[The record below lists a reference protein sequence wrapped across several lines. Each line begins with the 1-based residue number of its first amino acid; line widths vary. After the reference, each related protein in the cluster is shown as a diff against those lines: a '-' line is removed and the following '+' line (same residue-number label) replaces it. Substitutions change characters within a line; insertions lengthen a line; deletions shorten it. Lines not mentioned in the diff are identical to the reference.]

1 MFEPTIKD
9 HQTFKESLKPEREK
23 PKQMNKNLEE
33 TDHTR
38 GKKKPSKTID
48 ILAFLERQKKYTQET
63 RTEQ

>member
-1 MFEPTIKD
+1 
-9 HQTFKESLKPEREK
+9 
-23 PKQMNKNLEE
+23 MNKNLEE